1 MAEHY
6 GQAFALRGKPYAYTN
21 WASAALL
28 VRRLYPE
35 QPTDKPP
42 LLGLDTIKQD
52 VARLRKQLEKKIASA
67 PNFWDSAALADLDLV
82 LAIAG
87 KAADKPGKA
96 AREAYRQ
103 AVQRGASV
111 RECSSITEHLTFLL
125 ALIPDGDP
133 IVGLI
138 DQIKEDLA

>member
-1 MAEHY
+1 MNIARRR
-6 GQAFALRGKPYAYTN
+6 F
-21 WASAALL
+21 AALMGL
-28 VRRLYPE
+28 AAWRLWAF
-35 QPTDKPP
+35 
-42 LLGLDTIKQD
+42 
-52 VARLRKQLEKKIASA
+52 VASSLT
-67 PNFWDSAALADLDLV
+67 LADLDLV